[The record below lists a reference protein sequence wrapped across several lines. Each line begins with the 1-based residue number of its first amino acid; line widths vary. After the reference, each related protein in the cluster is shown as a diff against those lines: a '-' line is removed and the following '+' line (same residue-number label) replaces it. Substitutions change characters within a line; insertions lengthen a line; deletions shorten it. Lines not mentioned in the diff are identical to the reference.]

1 MILRGPH
8 VAREVATVLVYT
20 GAVAYRAPVLA
31 FLLPFFL
38 VFALGLDRS
47 LWTLVSVYGNL

>member
-1 MILRGPH
+1 M
-8 VAREVATVLVYT
+8 AREVATVLVYT

-31 FLLPFFL
+31 FFL